1 MLIEMLLVLAQALP
15 QASPGTDTLALPLS
29 DAVTRALRT
38 GDEARQAEAQ
48 TELADAQATVAR
60 AAAFPQLRLAHTYQ
74 HVYQNARAQAVGSIF
89 NQPNTFNLNANVS
102 QTVFQG
108 GRVVAGWRAGARLR
122 SAAEANEL
130 ESRQDVAL
138 AVVRSYLNAL
148 LAERLLR
155 IQEGNLA
162 LAADRLK
169 QVEQFQA
176 AGRSAQY
183 DVLRAKVEQANLE
196 PAVIQA
202 RSDLELAQLEL
213 KRLVNLPMDAP
224 LKLTTA
230 VEPGAVAEVAKAA
243 EDIESAPVKRSAL
256 EAAELTARARHD
268 AVAVARADL
277 FPQVSIFFQSG
288 YLAYPLGTRYPLS
301 AGRLEEITCPPGST
315 PGRACTQ
322 QNGGWFSDRS
332 MGINISWPLF
342 DGLRTKGNID
352 VAQAQA
358 RLADLQLRQEREVVA
373 VEVAQARAEF
383 RRAEA
388 AFSARRENVAE
399 ATEAFRLASLRF
411 NRGLSTQLDV
421 QDAQLALLTAQTNEA
436 RATHDL
442 YLAAAGLA
450 RALGRPMPLPDG
462 GSIPTTNPGD

>member
-1 MLIEMLLVLAQALP
+1 MLLVLAQALP

-29 DAVTRALRT
+29 EAVTRALRT
-38 GDEARQAEAQ
+38 GDEARQAEAL

-60 AAAFPQLRLAHTYQ
+60 ASAFPQLRLAHTYQ
-74 HVYQNARAQAVGSIF
+74 HVYVNARAQAVGSIF

-130 ESRQDVAL
+130 EARQDVAL

-243 EDIESAPVKRSAL
+243 EDIESASVKRSAL
-256 EAAELTARARHD
+256 AAAELTARARHD

-277 FPQVSIFFQSG
+277 YPQVSIFFQSG
-288 YLAYPLGTRYPLS
+288 YQAYPVANRYPFS
-301 AGRLEEITCPPGST
+301 SGRLEEIPCAPGST
-315 PGRACTQ
+315 PGRVCTQ
-322 QNGGWFSDRS
+322 QNGGWFGDRS
-332 MGINISWPLF
+332 MGVNISWPLF

-383 RRAEA
+383 RRAGA
-388 AFSARRENVAE
+388 AFAARRENVAE